1 MNIPASFIWALVWG
15 GIFSAF
21 CVLFCT
27 HRQLAILQQEGYSER
42 AFLKWCFRKGNLEGR
57 RLSLLSLALAL
68 LTALFNICFCFL
80 GHGIANLI
88 SLVPFAGL
96 CVLYYFSEQKRALKV
111 PLKSTPRLIRLSIV
125 FALLFMAFSCGLGFA
140 CTAVD
145 LAVGSEWYSLFRFVW
160 FALLPLSAP
169 FILAGAGVLARAY
182 EAPHSRR
189 IVKNASKK
197 LADSPCIK
205 VGITGSFGKTS
216 VKNFA
221 CAMLSRKYRVIA
233 TPASYNTPLGI
244 ARTVNEQGVDCDIF
258 LAEMGAR
265 RTGDIKELCRLVQPT
280 VGLVTGVT
288 CQHLETFGSMEAIRA
303 EKRELA
309 LTAKCCVLGGTAV
322 DFCET
327 ASKEGQDFSAEEIV
341 LSEEGVAFTLRLGEK
356 RLPVKLPLYG
366 RQTAQNVALA
376 GALCLELGMTAEE
389 IAEAVKDIQPVP
401 HRLEKREGN
410 GLHILDDSYNSNAE
424 GAKNAIEALRAFSGK
439 KCVITPGLVELGDLE
454 EEKNAEL
461 GGLLAGLDLVVL
473 VGETRVLSVRRGYLQ
488 AGGEEERLFIVPT
501 LQDAVA
507 KLTALSAGDCVLFL
521 NDLPDK
527 Y

>member
-1 MNIPASFIWALVWG
+1 MNIPASLIWALVWG
-15 GIFSAF
+15 GIFAACCVQF
-21 CVLFCT
+21 CAR
-27 HRQLAILQQEGYSER
+27 RQLAILQQEGYSER
-42 AFLKWCFRKGNLEGR
+42 AYLKWCFRKGNLEGR
-57 RLSLLSLALAL
+57 RLSLLSLSLAL
-68 LTALFNICFCFL
+68 LTALFNVCFCFL
-80 GHGIANLI
+80 GHGLANLI

-96 CVLYYFSEQKRALKV
+96 CAFYFVSEQKRALKV
-111 PLKSTPRLIRLSIV
+111 PLKSTPRMIRLSIV
-125 FALLFMAFSCGLGFA
+125 FSLLFMAFSCGLCFA

-145 LAVGSEWYSLFRFVW
+145 LAIGNEWYSLFRFVW
-160 FALLPLSAP
+160 FALLPLLAP
-169 FILAGAGVLARAY
+169 FVLAAAGVLVRVY
-182 EAPHSRR
+182 ETPRNRR
-189 IVKNASKK
+189 IVKNAAKK
-197 LADSPCIK
+197 LAESPCRK

-221 CAMLSRKYRVIA
+221 LAMLSRKYRVIA

-265 RTGDIKELCRLVQPT
+265 RTGDIKELCKIVNPS

-288 CQHLETFGSMEAIRA
+288 CQHLETFRSLEAIRA

-309 LTAKCCVLGGTAV
+309 LFAKCCVLGKTAV

-327 ASKEGQDFSAEEIV
+327 ASKEGQDFAAEEIV
-341 LSEEGVAFTLRLGEK
+341 LSEEGVAFTLCLGEK
-356 RLPVKLPLYG
+356 RLPVKLSLYG

-376 GALCLELGMTAEE
+376 AALCLELGMSAEE
-389 IAEAVKDIQPVP
+389 IAEAVADIRPVP

-410 GLHILDDSYNSNAE
+410 GLHILDDSYNSNFE
-424 GAKNAIEALRAFSGK
+424 GAKNAVEALRAFSGK

-461 GGLLAGLDLVVL
+461 GELFAGLDLVIL
-473 VGETRVLSVRRGYLQ
+473 VGETRVLPVRRGYLQ
-488 AGGEEERLFIVPT
+488 AGGEEERLVIVPA
-501 LQDAVA
+501 LDEAVA
-507 KLTALSAGDCVLFL
+507 KLASLSAGDCVLFL